1 MIFIPEIITGK
12 ITKILPCLNIW
23 WWSSLI
29 LSFHHSLASR
39 CSEQGVAGCSPWCS
53 RAIHLSEVY
62 LGQMVVLRTKWICI
76 FCPRR
81 LTVGIII
88 TIYLRIFF
96 CGVRKIN
103 WTLLWQCFIFTYR
116 IFISLRPQ
124 VTLICGDFYVQYVK
138 CIFYIIKY
146 LHYKQYHVQYFFK

>member
-62 LGQMVVLRTKWICI
+62 LGQMVVIEDKVNL
-76 FCPRR
+76 
-81 LTVGIII
+81 
-88 TIYLRIFF
+88 
-96 CGVRKIN
+96 
-103 WTLLWQCFIFTYR
+103 
-116 IFISLRPQ
+116 
-124 VTLICGDFYVQYVK
+124 
-138 CIFYIIKY
+138 YILPSTFDSGY
-146 LHYKQYHVQYFFK
+146 NYYNLFAYFFLWGQKNKLDTTLTMFHFHLSDLYFSSASGNVNLWGFLCAVCKMHFLHNKIFAL